1 MKITIHRGTNQ
12 IGGCVT
18 EYEYKGWKLFVD
30 YGEELAGGPKTGKLE
45 IEGLTKGNLSKSA
58 LLITHYHGD
67 HIGCITELRKS
78 LPIYIGKIGRDIQ
91 MVLSKHLISVDGLQ
105 RKMIN
110 RLQSAN
116 TFSPGEPFSFGPFT
130 IMPIVIDHSAFD
142 AYAFRIEADNVKVFH
157 TGDFRTHGF
166 RSGKLPKVIE
176 KFVGKVDYV
185 VCEATNVSRPDAT
198 SISESEL
205 QQQFLKSF
213 KENSGNVVY
222 LSSTNIDRLF
232 ALYHAAQKAH
242 RLFLVDAYQKQV
254 MDVVT
259 QRDKLWGK
267 SKLYQYGD
275 YEPMVLQYDR
285 GEFRLNAKFKAL
297 LAEKGYVL
305 IARANK
311 RFDRFIER
319 LPGDKQKYLS
329 MWKGYVDAG
338 NEAYNEN
345 LAAALGKD
353 YELLHT
359 SGHCDMNS
367 MRELFRMLQPKA
379 IIPIHTDSPTKF
391 AELFCDEWPVITLND
406 GDSISPISS
415 KKMDHSSPFIYCFG
429 KKNEN
434 SAAIASDSNETYW
447 DIDGK
452 CLGSFSYRETA
463 LSALSHAIYRPD
475 AVLFKEVE
483 VDEDFDPEYIQ
494 IYDKDMQPLSTY
506 VQGEHWPD
514 GDRYQEPCGFAPGD
528 KVLAAIFPS
537 YNAIIPAAF
546 IGPVTPEAYRKVYEE
561 DELCHNHFE
570 SFEDFE
576 KDIWDFDWD
585 TVVVRLLVRLDGMP
599 EEVIVPRIYLFPY
612 SEVND

>member
-1 MKITIHRGTNQ
+1 MKITVHRGTHQ

-30 YGEELAGGPKTGKLE
+30 YGEELAGGSKTGKLE

-67 HIGCITELRKS
+67 HIGSITELRKS

-91 MVLSKHLISVDGLQ
+91 LVLSKHLASVDGLQ

-116 TFSPGEPFSFGPFT
+116 TFTPGESFSFGPFS

-142 AYAFRIEADNVKVFH
+142 AYAFKIEADNVKVFH

-198 SISESEL
+198 SISESDL
-205 QQQFLKSF
+205 QQQFIKSF
-213 KENSGNVVY
+213 KKNSGNIVY

-254 MDVVT
+254 MDIVT
-259 QRDKLWGK
+259 QRDKLWGR

-275 YEPMVLQYDR
+275 YEPMVLQFER

-297 LAEKGYVL
+297 LEEKGYVL

-311 RFDRFIER
+311 RFDNFMER

-338 NEAYNEN
+338 NEAYNKN
-345 LAAALGKD
+345 LAAALGTD
-353 YELLHT
+353 FELLHT

-367 MRELFRMLQPKA
+367 MRELFRMLQPKT
-379 IIPIHTDSPTKF
+379 IIPIHTDNPTRF
-391 AELFCDEWPVITLND
+391 VELFCDEWPVLLLND
-406 GDSISPISS
+406 GDSIHPISS
-415 KKMDHSSPFIYCFG
+415 KKVDSCSSYIYCYG
-429 KKNEN
+429 NNTEDTEV
-434 SAAIASDSNETYW
+434 IDSDGDETYW
-447 DIDGK
+447 GIDSR
-452 CLGSFSYRETA
+452 CLGSFYYREDA
-463 LSALSHAIYRPD
+463 LFALSHATYRPN

-483 VDEDFDPEYIQ
+483 EEEDFSAEYIQ
-494 IYDKDMQPLSTY
+494 TYDNNMNPLSTY
-506 VQGEHWPD
+506 VEGEHWPD
-514 GDRYQEPCGFAPGD
+514 GERYQEPCGFAPGD
-528 KVLAAIFPS
+528 KVFAAIFPS
-537 YNAIIPAAF
+537 YNAIIPATI
-546 IGPVTPEAYRKVYEE
+546 IGPVTPDAYRKIYEE
-561 DELCHNHFE
+561 DELCRIHYD

-576 KDIWDFDWD
+576 KEIWDFNWD
-585 TVVVRLLVRLDGMP
+585 GVVVRPLVRLDGMSG
-599 EEVIVPRIYLFPY
+599 EEIVPRIYLFPY
-612 SEVND
+612 REVNN